1 MQGLAATMQPGPPA
15 HYLCRTCPFL
25 FAFPLHLRE
34 VLASALSATAR
45 GLLTHGL
52 RGLAQR
58 LHHQFSMNW
67 LWGWT
72 SGFTHK
78 GAANLPKQLNS

>member
-1 MQGLAATMQPGPPA
+1 MQPGPLAP
-15 HYLCRTCPFL
+15 YLCRTCPFL
-25 FAFPLHLRE
+25 FTFPLHE
-34 VLASALSATAR
+34 VLAPALSATAR
-45 GLLTHGL
+45 GLVTHGLRCL

-67 LWGWT
+67 LCGWT
-72 SGFTHK
+72 SGFTQHK